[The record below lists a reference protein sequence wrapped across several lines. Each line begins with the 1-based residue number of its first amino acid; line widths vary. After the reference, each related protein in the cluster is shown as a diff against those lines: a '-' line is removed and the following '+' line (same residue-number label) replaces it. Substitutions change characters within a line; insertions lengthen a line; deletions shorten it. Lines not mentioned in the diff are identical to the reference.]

1 MRVFLLCVLILAG
14 CSTASEVALPSAW
27 APIATNISRTLEPVA
42 TRTLYT
48 TSRANARACASTSC
62 QIIVGVQAGEALEVI
77 DEATGDNVSGSTLW
91 YVANYNGQRVYI
103 HSSLMSATAVRPA
116 NTPVPGA
123 SGSSAQPQPTSPP
136 APAGYRCNCSKTCG
150 EMSSCEEAYFQL
162 NTCGCRRLDR
172 DNDGVPCES
181 ICPGG

>member
-14 CSTASEVALPSAW
+14 CSAVSDVPLPSAW
-27 APIATNISRTLEPVA
+27 APMATNISRTLEPVV

-62 QIIVGVQAGEALEVI
+62 QIVAGVQAGEPFAVI
-77 DEATGDNVSGSTLW
+77 GESTGDNVSGSTLW
-91 YVANYNGQRVYI
+91 YAIDYNGQQAYI
-103 HSSLMSATAVRPA
+103 HSSLMSETAPRPA
-116 NTPVPGA
+116 SS
-123 SGSSAQPQPTSPP
+123 SGSSTSGSSTQPQPPAPP
-136 APAGYRCNCSKTCG
+136 APAGYTCNCSKTCG

-172 DNDGVPCES
+172 DSDGVPCES